1 MTHLLLLSAL
11 VILACVLCNKLSS
24 KLGVP
29 TLLAF
34 ILLGM
39 FFGSDGVVKIPFD
52 NYGLAQNICSF
63 ALIFIMFYGGF
74 GTNWS
79 QAKPVAGKAAILSS
93 FGTAFTAG
101 LVGLF
106 CWAVLSL
113 PTLESFLLGAVIAS
127 TDAASVFSILRSKR
141 LNLRD
146 HTASLL
152 EVESGSND
160 PFSYMLTLILLTLM
174 TGEISAPAV
183 VYQIFAQL
191 VYGGALGV
199 GVALAARAFLRRF
212 RFASEGFDAIFLV
225 AVALLSYVVPT
236 LLEGNGYLSVY
247 ITGILLG
254 NSQLENKKALV
265 NFFDGATGLMQMLLF
280 FLLGLLSFPSQ
291 LPAIAPTALAVV
303 LFLTFVARPAVV
315 FLLMA
320 PFRSSPRQTALVAW
334 SGMRGAAS
342 IVFSILAITSPAVT
356 NLDLYHIVFFIV
368 LFSILVQGTLIP
380 VVAKKL
386 NMTDQEANVLKTFT
400 DYTDDVPVQFLQC
413 TLPPDH
419 PWAGQAL
426 RTLSLPPDC
435 LLVLLLRRGQQWVPH
450 GSTVLEPGDTLI
462 LSGRAGGAIQGVRLY
477 ERTLETGD
485 PWLDRPLSTLSTGT
499 RLIILVRRGGDV
511 LIPKG
516 DTVLLAGDT
525 LVINDSGVLPPEP

>member
-1 MTHLLLLSAL
+1 M
-11 VILACVLCNKLSS
+11 
-24 KLGVP
+24 P
-29 TLLAF
+29 WR
-34 ILLGM
+34 
-39 FFGSDGVVKIPFD
+39 P
-52 NYGLAQNICSF
+52 
-63 ALIFIMFYGGF
+63 
-74 GTNWS
+74 
-79 QAKPVAGKAAILSS
+79 
-93 FGTAFTAG
+93 
-101 LVGLF
+101 
-106 CWAVLSL
+106 
-113 PTLESFLLGAVIAS
+113 
-127 TDAASVFSILRSKR
+127 
-141 LNLRD
+141 
-146 HTASLL
+146 
-152 EVESGSND
+152 
-160 PFSYMLTLILLTLM
+160 
-174 TGEISAPAV
+174 
-183 VYQIFAQL
+183 
-191 VYGGALGV
+191 
-199 GVALAARAFLRRF
+199 
-212 RFASEGFDAIFLV
+212 
-225 AVALLSYVVPT
+225 YVVPT

-320 PFRSSPRQTALVAW
+320 PFRSSPRQMALVAW

-400 DYTDDVPVQFLQC
+400 DYTDEVPVQFLQC